1 MSQCQGIPSSTFSFM
16 LSGEC
21 VRFLKRLADEIGL
34 SFKVYHPI
42 EKSKPV
48 VVMSLF
54 GTQPELKSI
63 ILNSHMD
70 VVPVF
75 EEYWTHKPFDAEM
88 DELGRI
94 YARGTQ
100 DMKSVGIQY
109 LGAIKNFKKKQ
120 MTFKRDIHVVF
131 VPNEEMGGQGG
142 MADFVHTPEF
152 RNLNPGFSLDE
163 GGVKILGMN

>member
-1 MSQCQGIPSSTFSFM
+1 MPLFFFIAST
-16 LSGEC
+16 GDC
-21 VRFLKRLADEIGL
+21 VRFLKRQSDDIGL
-34 SFKVYHPI
+34 NFKLYYPI

-48 VVMSLF
+48 VVCSLL

-88 DELGRI
+88 DEEGRI

-100 DMKSVGIQY
+100 DMKS
-109 LGAIKNFKKKQ
+109 
-120 MTFKRDIHVVF
+120 
-131 VPNEEMGGQGG
+131 
-142 MADFVHTPEF
+142 
-152 RNLNPGFSLDE
+152 NLF
-163 GGVKILGMN
+163 